1 MSRFRVMVVDDDPDI
16 RFVVMSLLSLEFETT
31 QASNGLDALEK
42 IERYEPDLLLMDV
55 NMPVMNGI
63 ACCCT
68 IKQSE
73 EFEHLPVIFLS
84 ASSDASVREDA
95 MAAGAIGFFGK
106 PFNTGELIDAIKS
119 HFAATGAEPTQKLF
133 STVEIEEID
142 AAPLGTVPGWTFLR
156 GAEDSSTTGD
166 ALESSGRQETVSDVE
181 AGTKRRT
188 FGRQRPKP
196 MESTPPPVDPIP
208 ASAPAPAPLPE
219 PEVALPSPPAPDYGR
234 ISRQY
239 VQKLNER
246 QSRESR
252 AVPKPPMQPVAP
264 PPAPAPPAPVPA
276 PPSPPSRDEAPR
288 VSSYAV
294 PLFVPEPPPPVR
306 PPAPPP
312 APPAAPPPPAP
323 VPQQPA
329 AAAPPPPR
337 PAPAA
342 PAPAPAAAKGPSAAD
357 IMAARKKAIL
367 ARAGIKSESA
377 TGKSAAALKP
387 RVLVICD
394 YPAQLE
400 TFNDALRGIAEFL
413 PLEDPVEAIAL
424 IARFQPDVVVMSIVE
439 RKYSG
444 LQIAQMLKSNNR
456 LAHIE
461 VVFIQNTYC
470 EPPLVSR
477 AGQMSG
483 NQVLRIPLMAERVRL
498 VLSEVFQKPGFTVRE
513 KGVPYGAYVTEVIK
527 AAEAER
533 AKQRKHLE
541 KQAFNDQFHT
551 LASFMAKELKDYK
564 EPAGFDEL
572 KGIGAKSHR
581 VGDD

>member
-1 MSRFRVMVVDDDPDI
+1 
-16 RFVVMSLLSLEFETT
+16 
-31 QASNGLDALEK
+31 
-42 IERYEPDLLLMDV
+42 
-55 NMPVMNGI
+55 
-63 ACCCT
+63 
-68 IKQSE
+68 
-73 EFEHLPVIFLS
+73 
-84 ASSDASVREDA
+84 
-95 MAAGAIGFFGK
+95 
-106 PFNTGELIDAIKS
+106 
-119 HFAATGAEPTQKLF
+119 
-133 STVEIEEID
+133 
-142 AAPLGTVPGWTFLR
+142 
-156 GAEDSSTTGD
+156 
-166 ALESSGRQETVSDVE
+166 
-181 AGTKRRT
+181 
-188 FGRQRPKP
+188 
-196 MESTPPPVDPIP
+196 
-208 ASAPAPAPLPE
+208 
-219 PEVALPSPPAPDYGR
+219 
-234 ISRQY
+234 
-239 VQKLNER
+239 
-246 QSRESR
+246 
-252 AVPKPPMQPVAP
+252 
-264 PPAPAPPAPVPA
+264 
-276 PPSPPSRDEAPR
+276 
-288 VSSYAV
+288 
-294 PLFVPEPPPPVR
+294 
-306 PPAPPP
+306 
-312 APPAAPPPPAP
+312 
-323 VPQQPA
+323 
-329 AAAPPPPR
+329 
-337 PAPAA
+337 
-342 PAPAPAAAKGPSAAD
+342 
-357 IMAARKKAIL
+357 MAARKKAIL